1 MDNTQIQIQFPSPGE
16 WDKFTMT
23 AVFPDKD
30 GFVQH
35 CRYTQER
42 IPDNYLEAFAGV
54 VSVLCVLSDDWQAR
68 QVWACLHDVAALE
81 EEDFPDFPNI
91 VEAVVLTVEAVSAR
105 GGRRMFTSADY
116 PEFTIR
122 TDTAVAFFKYF
133 TGSGDSGVKNG
144 MEKVVRG

>member
-1 MDNTQIQIQFPSPGE
+1 MNNTQIQIQFPSPGE

-23 AVFPDKD
+23 AIFPDKD

-35 CRYTQER
+35 CRYAQER
-42 IPDNYLEAFAGV
+42 IPGNYLEAFEGV

-68 QVWACLHDVAALE
+68 QVWACLHDSPAPE
-81 EEDFPDFPNI
+81 EENFPAPLNI
-91 VEAVVLTVEAVSAR
+91 SEAVVLTVEAINGR

-122 TDTAVAFFKYF
+122 TDTAVVFFKYF

-144 MEKVVRG
+144 MEKVVRE